1 MKWEGTDRTA
11 DPQKPKKYPAWCQ
24 EYDPR
29 GEVIV
34 IDVNWNQ
41 NLLTA
46 GSFNLFSEVQG
57 A

>member
-1 MKWEGTDRTA
+1 MRWEGTDRTA

-34 IDVNWNQ
+34 IDANWNQ